1 MALIMVFFYEIID
14 LFTKVDICG
23 STFPFWCRKDWDEIL
38 SLLSVYL
45 RDKQRDQ
52 PETSAA
58 ASMIEEQ
65 IDTRTVE

>member
-1 MALIMVFFYEIID
+1 MSGRLILLMALIMSFFYEIID

-23 STFPFWCRKDWDEIL
+23 STFPFL